1 MSTDY
6 TAIIKKKLKQRK
18 ITLSELAEKLNT
30 SQSALTQSLGE
41 NSNPS
46 LKRLVSIADALG
58 ISLLELLADGHCSSH
73 GITCPHCGKEIKVKS
88 EISVVAD

>member
-6 TAIIKKKLKQRK
+6 TAIIKKKIKQK
-18 ITLSELAEKLNT
+18 KVTLSELAEKLNT

-46 LKRLVSIADALG
+46 LKRLVSIADVLG
-58 ISLLELLADGHCSSH
+58 VSLIELLTDDSFSKNTA
-73 GITCPHCGKEIKVKS
+73 ICPHRGKPIRIELKT
-88 EISVVAD
+88 EE